1 MTLWLRRGQLE
12 RMAVVA
18 ARNLH
23 TVRVPEG
30 VMHQC
35 QSIDIRLR
43 QHPSRLDF
51 NQLHHRGPVASLP
64 RGARNETIE
73 EVAIDFDPEPA
84 IRRGLVIIWTAF
96 PAQQIARSKDD

>member
-1 MTLWLRRGQLE
+1 
-12 RMAVVA
+12 MAVVA
-18 ARNLH
+18 TRDLH

-35 QSIDIRLR
+35 QSIDIRLC

-64 RGARNETIE
+64 RGARNETRE
-73 EVAIDFDPEPA
+73 EVETRIHALEHELYPQ
-84 IRRGLVIIWTAF
+84 VITQLLQA
-96 PAQQIARSKDD
+96 